1 MIGTRKMCILQE
13 PIKTLVSSRNSS
25 RISYFLR
32 LSLNMTCY
40 SYSHRNC
47 SHPVCIKERNI
58 YEDTER
64 KWKHGFPVADWL
76 RVSSLRKSWHVRAT
90 AVRSDETF
98 NQSATRT
105 SFVLVSFAPWYRR
118 DVLSR
123 VFSRVSLVFSRDSRV
138 FSRDSRVFSRDLR
151 VFSRDSRVFS
161 QEFTRVKNAKIYA
174 NKDAS

>member
-40 SYSHRNC
+40 SFSHRNC

-90 AVRSDETF
+90 AFRSDETF

-105 SFVLVSFAPWYRR
+105 SFVLVSFASWYRR
-118 DVLSR
+118 DDPVVINYAIFGAAAAR
-123 VFSRVSLVFSRDSRV
+123 VFVFLV
-138 FSRDSRVFSRDLR
+138 
-151 VFSRDSRVFS
+151 
-161 QEFTRVKNAKIYA
+161 
-174 NKDAS
+174 